1 MYTSILYTHT
11 RIYIY
16 IYIVYNPMY
25 CYVQEFDKI
34 IGTHVKFKE
43 SLFNMELV
51 LLWP

>member
-1 MYTSILYTHT
+1 
-11 RIYIY
+11 
-16 IYIVYNPMY
+16 MY

-51 LLWP
+51 LLWPYVQLQFVWTIG